1 VILWASCFSTSL
13 ASNGYASEA
22 AAARRRLWTKRAI
35 DATAIIAITT
45 KVATTIARRAAVEKA
60 DPLEGVADS
69 VTELGE
75 DLTV

>member
-1 VILWASCFSTSL
+1 M
-13 ASNGYASEA
+13 
-22 AAARRRLWTKRAI
+22 
-35 DATAIIAITT
+35 AIIAITT